1 MVAPRFSISEVHFA
15 KFLDSNDFQCRESQ
29 LQGRSV
35 CKHTFSLVH
44 KVMDQRSGNGEINR
58 RILLTSQSTEGKQ
71 IPGGKM
77 LDAKIASTMRKIIHQ
92 FQKESQC
99 WRAACSKTWPI
110 KERETKLLTWS
121 MTTFK
126 QLELLWCS
134 SRPVR
139 SVQYLLAWWWRSG
152 FRYKMRPST
161 VGNKRNTSWECPWR
175 FVQDEV
181 TRFWKNFKL
190 HWQCTTKSWVEM
202 EYRQAIKDWGQW
214 LDNTLVRW
222 LGRATSKP
230 RMEELR
236 QE

>member
-1 MVAPRFSISEVHFA
+1 MEAPRYSISEVHFA
-15 KFLDSNDFQCRESQ
+15 KFLDSNDFQCRRVNFRAAVCANTPFH
-29 LQGRSV
+29 LFTRSWTKEV
-35 CKHTFSLVH
+35 EMAKSIDDL
-44 KVMDQRSGNGEINR
+44 M
-58 RILLTSQSTEGKQ
+58 TSQSTEGKHF
-71 IPGGKM
+71 PGRKM

-99 WRAACSKTWPI
+99 WRAASSKTWPI

-139 SVQYLLAWWWRSG
+139 SVQYLLTWWWRSG